1 MCFTCVS
8 QKTTQKEPEKM
19 PMSQQITPQK
29 TIQKSL
35 EELILVVKRDQLLGN
50 QTWHGIKEV
59 DFDNYLETIQQKKE
73 FLPRGIMEND
83 PSYKQIIPYLV
94 FKFEDKYFLMQ
105 RAAKA
110 SETRLR
116 NKYSLGIGGHIRQ
129 EDMTTDSIFDWAKR
143 EFHEEINYSGNLTI
157 KPLGVLNDDTN
168 DVGKVHIGFVLLLQG
183 DSAEIS
189 IKSELKC
196 GTLVTLDECAAYHD
210 SLDSWSQL
218 VLKSIL

>member
-1 MCFTCVS
+1 
-8 QKTTQKEPEKM
+8 
-19 PMSQQITPQK
+19 MSQQITPQK

-35 EELILVVKRDQLLGN
+35 DELILVVRRDQLLGN

-94 FKFEDKYFLMQ
+94 FNFEDKYFLMQ

-189 IKSELKC
+189 IKSELKS
-196 GTLVTLDECAAYHD
+196 GTLVTLDECTAYHD
-210 SLDSWSQL
+210 SLESWSQL
-218 VLKSIL
+218 VLKYLF